1 MFSSLLTKAFF
12 LKLIKFGVVG
22 FSGVVVDFSITYL
35 LKEKLKVQKYVS
47 NACGFIIAASSNYI
61 LNRIWTFH
69 SNNPAVLMEF
79 SKFMLISILGLGIN
93 SLILW
98 VLVSRFKMNFYVSKL
113 FAIGVVTLWNFIAN
127 VIFTFHA

>member
-22 FSGVVVDFSITYL
+22 FSGVFVDFSITYL
-35 LKEKLKVQKYVS
+35 LKEKLKVQKYVA
-47 NACGFIIAASSNYI
+47 NACGFIIAASSNYF

-79 SKFMLISILGLGIN
+79 SKFMLISIIGLGIN

-98 VLVSRFKMNFYVSKL
+98 TLVSRFKMNFYISKL

>member
-1 MFSSLLTKAFF
+1 
-12 LKLIKFGVVG
+12 
-22 FSGVVVDFSITYL
+22 
-35 LKEKLKVQKYVS
+35 
-47 NACGFIIAASSNYI
+47 
-61 LNRIWTFH
+61 
-69 SNNPAVLMEF
+69 MEF